1 MFYADGSGAS
11 RGGVPFR
18 NPAQIPVGDQDV
30 SYKILVIDHDKT
42 KVERIQRPL
51 ADAGYEVV
59 VATGAEEGMQTLERV
74 QPDLAVIEA
83 LLPEKN
89 GSELCQAIK
98 ESPQGKSMPVI
109 IMLEED
115 AEAQAMAKA
124 MDLHGCDMLIDRSIQ
139 DQELLE
145 LCQGFFEEHNVEAEA
160 PEEPAA
166 ETAAPEPAPEQ
177 PSAQTDM
184 LLDTYE
190 LDSALQKLDSIIEE
204 QPEEEADEAA
214 ERGGDFSHIAEEIG
228 AGRPSVEAP
237 KTSIVEELQQQAD
250 CATDL
255 DSKLDSLLAME
266 SSAPPPPTETEAPVA
281 LYEEIET
288 TAPPEDAA
296 APPEVEA
303 EVEAAEPEPAVEEKP
318 VAEKPAEEKP
328 LDELLLETPQ
338 PEKEA
343 EEPAVYPAR
352 SIPFPAAM
360 PEPEAEPGFLKKY
373 WWAVAA
379 LLAIVLV
386 GAGLWLMPG
395 DSQPE
400 PLVANLASEGGAAA
414 EESGTAAASMVSAPA
429 PTPTAESEQEPAVV
443 ETPPAPKP
451 VAAKPEPK
459 PAAKPVAAKPKPK
472 PKPVAKRTTAK
483 PEPKPAAVK
492 PEPKPE
498 PKPAA
503 AKPEPRPEP
512 APAKPEPKPE
522 PVVAKPA
529 PTPVAAEPEPK
540 PEPKP
545 EPVVPPPATAVPE
558 PKPEPVKAAPPAA
571 LPEPE
576 TVKLAPAPIQTEQPP
591 AEPVF
596 KPPVVI
602 NRIEPA
608 YPKKALKKSAGRTI
622 ILKLLISESGRII
635 RVTVDQGVP
644 VPELEAAAVSAVL
657 RWRYRPATEDGVPV
671 KAWTTAEFD
680 F

>member
-1 MFYADGSGAS
+1 
-11 RGGVPFR
+11 
-18 NPAQIPVGDQDV
+18 V
-30 SYKILVIDHDKT
+30 SYKILVIDHDET

-145 LCQGFFEEHNVEAEA
+145 LCQGFFEEHNVEAETEAEA

-166 ETAAPEPAPEQ
+166 ETEAPEPAPEQ
-177 PSAQTDM
+177 PSDQSDM

-190 LDSALQKLDSIIEE
+190 LDSALQKLDSILEE
-204 QPEEEADEAA
+204 QPEEGADEAA
-214 ERGGDFSHIAEEIG
+214 EKGGDFSHIAEDIG
-228 AGRPSVEAP
+228 TGQPSVEETE
-237 KTSIVEELQQQAD
+237 TSVVEELQQQAD
-250 CATDL
+250 GATDL
-255 DSKLDSLLAME
+255 DSRLDSLLAME
-266 SSAPPPPTETEAPVA
+266 SSAPPPPTDTEAPVA

-288 TAPPEDAA
+288 TAPPEEEAA

-303 EVEAAEPEPAVEEKP
+303 ELESAELEPAAEEQPVVEEPSK
-318 VAEKPAEEKP
+318 EKT
-328 LDELLLETPQ
+328 LDELFAETAQ
-338 PEKEA
+338 AEKAA

-352 SIPFPAAM
+352 SIPFPAAI
-360 PEPEAEPGFLKKY
+360 PETEAEPGFLRKY

-395 DSQPE
+395 DAQPE
-400 PLVANLASEGGAAA
+400 PLVANLASEGGAAT

-429 PTPTAESEQEPAVV
+429 ATPTAESEQEPVVV

-451 VAAKPEPK
+451 AAAKPEPK
-459 PAAKPVAAKPKPK
+459 PAPKPVATKPKPK
-472 PKPVAKRTTAK
+472 PAVAKPTT
-483 PEPKPAAVK
+483 PK

-498 PKPAA
+498 PVATKPAPKPAA
-503 AKPEPRPEP
+503 P
-512 APAKPEPKPE
+512 KPEPKPE

-529 PTPVAAEPEPK
+529 PVPVSAEPEPK
-540 PEPKP
+540 PEPVAPQP
-545 EPVVPPPATAVPE
+545 EEAKPE
-558 PKPEPVKAAPPAA
+558 PKPEPVKATPPPT
-571 LPEPE
+571 LHEPE
-576 TVKLAPAPIQTEQPP
+576 TVKLAPAPVEMEQPP
-591 AEPVF
+591 ADPVF

-608 YPKKALKKSAGRTI
+608 YPKKALKRAAGRTI

-644 VPELEAAAVSAVL
+644 VPELEAAAVNAVL

-671 KAWTTAEFD
+671 KAWTTAEFN